1 MLRPE
6 VTCGQKAIE
15 FVDRLQEL
23 IGWVDSRRELP
34 LPSCVLHSL
43 QRARDWFRVGMQGE
57 FPVAAMIG
65 NGSRFIFWPEPAP
78 GGVSRTFGKEIG
90 RIGRSLSNKILDP
103 QAIGPRQSLKAVEDL
118 TR

>member
-1 MLRPE
+1 MIRKQENQRRIPQKPEDLGVMLRPE

-23 IGWVDSRRELP
+23 IGLVDSRRELP

-43 QRARDWFRVGMQGE
+43 QRARNWFRVEMQGE

-65 NGSRFIFWPEPAP
+65 MVRDLSFGPNLRPEASAGPSGRRSA
-78 GGVSRTFGKEIG
+78 VSV
-90 RIGRSLSNKILDP
+90 DP
-103 QAIGPRQSLKAVEDL
+103 
-118 TR
+118 